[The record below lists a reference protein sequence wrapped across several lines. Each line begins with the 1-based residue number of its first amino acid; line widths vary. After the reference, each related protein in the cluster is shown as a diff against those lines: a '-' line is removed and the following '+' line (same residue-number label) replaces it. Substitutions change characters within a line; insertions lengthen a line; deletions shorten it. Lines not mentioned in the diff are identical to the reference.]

1 MTTDVVPGLTPRPG
15 LSRSAAFAEAHRCLM
30 CWDAPCIRACPT
42 AIDVPGFIKRI
53 AFEDD
58 LGAARVILEA
68 NILGDSCAHVCPTSV
83 LCEGACVLNDVDG
96 RPIPIGRLQ
105 GFATGPV
112 VQGGIQLFTAAPA
125 TGKKIAVIGGG
136 PAGLACAAE
145 LTKRGHEAVV
155 FDAASKPGGLNTR
168 GVAEYKQ
175 TRTAALAEIAWLQD
189 LGVTVRENTVVGEDI
204 TFDELVSGYDAMFFG
219 AGLGAI
225 PVLGVPGESLAG
237 VEDALRLIEAVKTG
251 ALAPDGFAGK
261 TVVVLGGGNTAID
274 AARLAVRLG
283 AVRTVVIY
291 RRGPDEMPA
300 YKHEVAEAR
309 REGVAF
315 SFWSAPHS
323 VIGDGKVEAVRC
335 QRTEPGP
342 VGSDGRPAVIT
353 SDEPP
358 YDVHADVVVR
368 ATGQATRQS
377 LLSELPD
384 VATDGRGRI
393 IVDEE
398 QRTSQPGVW
407 AGGDCVNGGKEVVN
421 AVAEGMAA
429 ARSIDEEL
437 RR

>member
-1 MTTDVVPGLTPRPG
+1 
-15 LSRSAAFAEAHRCLM
+15 
-30 CWDAPCIRACPT
+30 
-42 AIDVPGFIKRI
+42 
-53 AFEDD
+53 
-58 LGAARVILEA
+58 
-68 NILGDSCAHVCPTSV
+68 
-83 LCEGACVLNDVDG
+83 
-96 RPIPIGRLQ
+96 
-105 GFATGPV
+105 
-112 VQGGIQLFTAAPA
+112 LFSAAPA

-136 PAGLACAAE
+136 PAGLACASE

-204 TFDELVSGYDAMFFG
+204 SFDELVSGYDALFFG

-251 ALAPDGFAGK
+251 ALAADGFAGK

-300 YKHEVAEAR
+300 YQHEVAEAR

-323 VIGDGKVEAVRC
+323 VIGDGKVEAMRC
-335 QRTEPGP
+335 QRTEPGA
-342 VGSDGRPAVIT
+342 VGADGRPSVIT

-358 YDVHADVVVR
+358 YDVYADVVVR

>member
-1 MTTDVVPGLTPRPG
+1 MTSVFVPGLTPVPG

-53 AFEDD
+53 AYEDD

-105 GFATGPV
+105 GYATGPV
-112 VQGGIQLFTAAPA
+112 VQGGVQLFTAAPA
-125 TGKKIAVIGGG
+125 TGKMIAVVGGG

-145 LTKRGHEAVV
+145 LTKLGHEAVV
-155 FDAASKPGGLNTR
+155 FDAASQPGGLNTR

-175 TRTAALAEIAWLQD
+175 PRTAALAEIAWLQD
-189 LGVTVRENTVVGEDI
+189 LGVTVRENTVVGEDV
-204 TFDELVSGYDAMFFG
+204 TFDELLGDYDALFFG

-225 PVLGVPGESLAG
+225 PPLGIPGEALSG
-237 VEDALRLIEAVKTG
+237 VEDALQLIEAVKTG
-251 ALAPDGFAGK
+251 ATSAAAFTGK

-274 AARLAVRLG
+274 AARLSVRLG
-283 AVRTVVIY
+283 AVRTVVAY

-300 YKHEVAEAR
+300 YEHEVAEAR
-309 REGVAF
+309 REGVTF
-315 SFWSAPHS
+315 SFWTAPHS
-323 VIGDGKVEAVRC
+323 VVGDGKVEAMRC
-335 QRTEPGP
+335 QRTEPGDLDA
-342 VGSDGRPAVIT
+342 DGRPAVVT
-353 SDEPP
+353 SEAPP
-358 YDVHADVVVR
+358 FEVHADVVLR

-377 LLSELPD
+377 LLADLPD
-384 VATDGRGRI
+384 VATDRRGRI

-398 QRTSQPGVW
+398 QRTSQPGIW

>member
-1 MTTDVVPGLTPRPG
+1 MTTVVKPSLTPRPR
-15 LSRSAAFAEAHRCLM
+15 LTPSAAFAEAHRCLM

-42 AIDVPGFIKRI
+42 AIDIPGFIKRI
-53 AFEDD
+53 AYQDD
-58 LGAARVILEA
+58 RGAARVILEA
-68 NILGDSCAHVCPTSV
+68 NLLGDSCAHVCPTSV

-96 RPIPIGRLQ
+96 RPVPIGRLQ
-105 GFATGPV
+105 AYATSPV
-112 VQGGIQLFTAAPA
+112 VQGGVQLFTPAPA
-125 TGKKIAVIGGG
+125 TGKKVALVGGG

-145 LTKRGHEAVV
+145 LTLRGHEAVV
-155 FDAASKPGGLNTR
+155 FDAAAEAGGLNTR
-168 GVAEYKQ
+168 GVADYKQ
-175 TRTAALAEIAWLQD
+175 PRSAALTEIAWLQD
-189 LGVTVRENTVVGEDI
+189 LGVAIRHNTVVGEDV
-204 TFDELVSGYDAMFFG
+204 TFTELLDGFDALFFG

-225 PVLGVPGESLAG
+225 PVLGIPGETLPG
-237 VEDALRLIEAVKTG
+237 VEDALQLIEAVKSG
-251 ALAPDGFAGK
+251 ATPSDAFAGK
-261 TVVVLGGGNTAID
+261 RVIVLGGGNTAID

-283 AVRTVVIY
+283 AARTVVVY

-300 YKHEVAEAR
+300 YHHEVAEAR

-323 VIGDGKVEAVRC
+323 VVGDGKVEAMRC
-335 QRTEPGP
+335 RRTEPGAP
-342 VGSDGRPAVIT
+342 GADGRPAVVT

-358 YDVHADVVVR
+358 FDVAAAVVLR

-377 LLSELPD
+377 LLAELPD
-384 VATDGRGRI
+384 VATDGRGRV
-393 IVDEE
+393 IVDDE
-398 QRTSQPGVW
+398 QRTSQPGIW